1 MSYSLNPTCF
11 LVNQAYRTVSKPR
24 NFLGNKLTEA
34 CKNLRPFQSLEFDPA
49 RASVAIITETVVP
62 RDDIAQLYDV
72 LAQCGLSE
80 KLSVRCYADI
90 YKITTTKKIRF

>member
-1 MSYSLNPTCF
+1 MSYYLNPPRF
-11 LVNQAYRTVSKPR
+11 AINRAHRTVANR
-24 NFLGNKLTEA
+24 RILLGNKLTEA

-49 RASVAIITETVVP
+49 SASVTIVTETIVP
-62 RDDIAQLYDV
+62 RNDIAQLYDV
-72 LAQCGLSE
+72 LAQHGRSE